1 MKLKRSYLE
10 AGAFIVVYL
19 FALYMWTLPFQDNQ
33 APYGEFDAISHWELG
48 DFISQRDRTFV
59 YLPAFLDY
67 SYGNDN
73 RFKPHTLWYHPPFH
87 TDFAIISAFSDG
99 GMVPIFLTN
108 AIFASSIL
116 ISVFFVIR
124 RLFGFLPAI
133 LSSFLLTFSMRDIL
147 PYLWGQW
154 PERFAYAFIPLILYC
169 FYMYYT
175 TYSKENNK
183 PIYLY
188 IMSLLLA
195 VNVFIHP
202 LVFFH
207 TLAGLF
213 VLGIALVIKERKI
226 HFNLKHIGF
235 FLLIFL
241 VMFAIFPY
249 QSGNVIVSFMKSSA
263 PEEKKYSP
271 LSRLL
276 QWSPNAENFV
286 GSVPTSYFSFKE
298 MHGNWNLLQKLSL
311 LPNFLQNLNFLMLF
325 LWAGVIVLF
334 IRRENRDIFLL
345 AWLISLYLVLHR
357 DLIGKFTFLH
367 RSLSATAHIF
377 VPITMIGVLSIF
389 SFFKIPK
396 VPKGLLKYGTAI
408 FVIVLALVYNF
419 PQTYSTLDNAYES
432 PLLRLNPAQIE
443 VSEWLKDNIDENENV
458 SVIGPFPDIMKKVW
472 WMASYSH
479 RISAYF
485 EGFLTWS
492 TFEENREET
501 VRYHL
506 LNDYIVFDYTDIAL
520 LSDKSL
526 VERWL
531 EFEQQNM
538 GNHTLIYNRNNMRVY
553 KYEAT

>member
-133 LSSFLLTFSMRDIL
+133 LSSFMLTFSMRDIL

-154 PERFAYAFIPLILYC
+154 PERFAYAFVPLILYC

-207 TLAGLF
+207 SVVGLL

-226 HFNLKHIGF
+226 HFNLKHIGI
-235 FLLIFL
+235 FLLIF
-241 VMFAIFPY
+241 FY
-249 QSGNVIVSFMKSSA
+249 RVIILLY
-263 PEEKKYSP
+263 KK
-271 LSRLL
+271 
-276 QWSPNAENFV
+276 AF
-286 GSVPTSYFSFKE
+286 
-298 MHGNWNLLQKLSL
+298 
-311 LPNFLQNLNFLMLF
+311 LF
-325 LWAGVIVLF
+325 LLGF
-334 IRRENRDIFLL
+334 FC
-345 AWLISLYLVLHR
+345 LI
-357 DLIGKFTFLH
+357 
-367 RSLSATAHIF
+367 
-377 VPITMIGVLSIF
+377 
-389 SFFKIPK
+389 K
-396 VPKGLLKYGTAI
+396 V
-408 FVIVLALVYNF
+408 V
-419 PQTYSTLDNAYES
+419 
-432 PLLRLNPAQIE
+432 
-443 VSEWLKDNIDENENV
+443 
-458 SVIGPFPDIMKKVW
+458 
-472 WMASYSH
+472 
-479 RISAYF
+479 
-485 EGFLTWS
+485 
-492 TFEENREET
+492 
-501 VRYHL
+501 
-506 LNDYIVFDYTDIAL
+506 
-520 LSDKSL
+520 
-526 VERWL
+526 
-531 EFEQQNM
+531 
-538 GNHTLIYNRNNMRVY
+538 
-553 KYEAT
+553 